1 MKKYTHNL
9 KVALLASSPF
19 LIGSN
24 LSAIP
29 ESYGTATHST
39 QTWQELAEYDDNNN
53 LVDPFGISWS
63 VDNGSTWGREDLR
76 VGQTVK
82 FQFNMHKR
90 NVGTHYADFLK
101 VWLDWDK
108 SGIFDADES
117 IFFAQEELPDD
128 IGSYIPPAFGEA
140 NFKYFSDDFVIDE
153 AFAGDLWLRGR
164 VVCSESLVV
173 SDGGS
178 WNDQWSPEYLDKY
191 DEIFKP
197 TGHLH
202 QGESEDWNIFVS
214 VPDASS
220 TFALLASALVAVTLI
235 HRKFRS

>member
-1 MKKYTHNL
+1 MKKSTHYF
-9 KVALLASSPF
+9 KVALLTAAPF

-29 ESYGTATHST
+29 ASYGTATHST
-39 QTWQELAEYDDNNN
+39 RSWQEFAKYDENNQ
-53 LVDPFGISWS
+53 LVDEYGISWS
-63 VDNGSTWGREDLR
+63 VDNGSSWGREDLI
-76 VGQTVK
+76 VGQTVQ

-101 VWLDWDK
+101 VWLDTDK
-108 SGIFDADES
+108 NGFFEQDEA
-117 IFFAQEELPDD
+117 IFFAEQELPDT

-140 NFKYFSDDFVIDE
+140 NFTFFSDEITIDE

-164 VVCSESLVV
+164 VVCSESLVS

-178 WNDQWSPEYLDKY
+178 WNDQWTPEYLNNY

-202 QGESEDWNIFVS
+202 QGEVEEWKISVK
-214 VPDASS
+214 VPDTS
-220 TFALLASALVAVTLI
+220 TTLVLLSGALVAITLI